1 MTTAHAAAVPLPT
14 HGFSAT
20 GIPNGKLGMWVFL
33 ASEVMFF
40 TGLIGA
46 YLVLR
51 IGHPAWPGSE
61 GHLSVLCGTVNT
73 LVLICSSTTIVL
85 ALAAS
90 ERGAIRLVRRW
101 LAATIALGTL
111 FLFIKLAV
119 EYAAK
124 IAHHILPSSGVFWS
138 CYYTLTGFHALHV
151 LGGILFNLWILRQTF
166 GPSTQG
172 TVSAGPLLGIPP
184 HGRQEDA
191 GGLPM
196 GLHEARWARQRHRL
210 ELAGLYWHFV
220 DIVWIF
226 LFPLLYLF

>member
-1 MTTAHAAAVPLPT
+1 MTTSAAYTP
-14 HGFSAT
+14 SAT

-51 IGHPAWPGSE
+51 LGHPAWPGSE
-61 GHLSVLCGTVNT
+61 GHLNVWIGTANT

-85 ALAAS
+85 ALAAAG
-90 ERGAIRLVRRW
+90 RGALGAARGW
-101 LAATIALGTL
+101 LLATAGLGSL
-111 FLFIKLAV
+111 FLVIKGF

-124 IAHHILPSSGVFWS
+124 FSHHILPSTNVFWS
-138 CYYTLTGFHALHV
+138 CYFALTGFHALHV
-151 LGGILFNLWILRQTF
+151 LGGIVFNLWVLGRMAR
-166 GPSTQG
+166 PA
-172 TVSAGPLLGIPP
+172 VWAG
-184 HGRQEDA
+184 QA
-191 GGLPM
+191 
-196 GLHEARWARQRHRL
+196 HRL